1 MTKKAQT
8 AKEESVFLKAILSE
22 DNELLTPYPIE
33 DVTARCALITA
44 AEKMEQMIKDQTI
57 LVGVEVVSKTPWGLN
72 IKCKVEQPKADK
84 PYIFYFMY
92 SVDAEV
98 LKNWMAEHKYF
109 DGLFRFES
117 RGITIVFP
125 GGDVEDHHKVMFF
138 IETAEGGEHPGD
150 PIYLDL
156 LITESTFAVHR
167 DVFSN
172 KEWVVSGIKI

>member
-1 MTKKAQT
+1 MTKKTQAE
-8 AKEESVFLKAILSE
+8 KEKSVFLKAMLSE
-22 DNELLTPYPIE
+22 DNALLTPYPIE
-33 DVTARCALITA
+33 DSATRHALITA
-44 AEKMEQMIKDQTI
+44 AENMERMIQEKKI
-57 LVGVEVVSKTPWGLN
+57 NIGVEIPSLSPWGLS

-84 PYIFYFMY
+84 PYIFYFIY
-92 SVDAEV
+92 SVNAEI

-117 RGITIVFP
+117 RGITVVFP
-125 GGDVEDHHKVMFF
+125 GGNAEDYHKVKFF
-138 IETAEGGEHPGD
+138 IETEEGGERPGD

-172 KEWVVSGIKI
+172 KEWIVSGIKI

>member
-1 MTKKAQT
+1 MTKKNQT
-8 AKEESVFLKAILSE
+8 EKEKSVFLKAMLSE
-22 DNELLTPYPIE
+22 DNGLLTPYPIE
-33 DVTARCALITA
+33 DAATRHALITA
-44 AEKMEQMIKDQTI
+44 AEKMEQMIKDQII
-57 LVGVEVVSKTPWGLN
+57 LVGVEVISKTPWGLN
-72 IKCKVEQPKADK
+72 IKCKVEQPKAEK

-98 LKNWMAEHKYF
+98 LKDWMAMHKYF

-117 RGITIVFP
+117 RGVTVVSP
-125 GGDVEDHHKVMFF
+125 GGSIEDYHKVMFF
-138 IETAEGGEHPGD
+138 IETEEDGEHPGD